1 MDSPRRQQ
9 LRNTALRWMNEIWTK
24 HDFSNFD
31 TIHHSNFQ
39 DLSPAGRRSDRDEYR
54 KGIEDLLTVFPDFT
68 TFVED
73 LVIDEIQGKVA
84 IRWSASGHHTGV
96 FLGIES
102 TNRSIFFQGIEI
114 ITIDPQGFITER
126 WGEWDGISLL
136 QQLTANIGE

>member
-1 MDSPRRQQ
+1 MNTPRHQQ
-9 LRNTALRWMNEIWTK
+9 LKITTLQWMNEIWTK
-24 HDFSNFD
+24 HDFSNFNAL
-31 TIHHSNFQ
+31 HHPNFQ

-54 KGIEDLLTVFPDFT
+54 RGIEDLFSVFPDFT
-68 TFVED
+68 AFVED

-84 IRWSASGHHTGV
+84 IRWSASGHHKGK
-96 FLGIES
+96 FLGIEP

-136 QQLTANIGE
+136 QQMTAGVGE